1 MRIGA
6 FGKGLLLA
14 FVYCAVFI
22 GLVLM
27 QFPSSGPV
35 LLSAGG
41 ASLRAIVEPDG
52 TLRSLDVQAAG
63 LRLVF
68 SERELLEYRDQ
79 ANEERSAAVEGYEQ
93 LENGFVLRFDD
104 GSSLSVRGA
113 SGGVT
118 SWTLSTPKP
127 ISAVSLP
134 FVSAKAS
141 KLLPPSPE
149 GQLRI
154 ESSGRPFVIS
164 GLNQSS
170 TGELALQVSRG
181 AARPVL
187 VSPEAKEQQG
197 GDAKFIAQAPMDN
210 QAWQALISSWQDK
223 AWSYVSGERYDA
235 ETGSWRQADGRYA
248 FDEASFIAFA
258 SEAFRRGG
266 AERAAG
272 LVAQV
277 RSRYLDK
284 ISWRSVPFA
293 GRTNAAM
300 TEFEA
305 AGLASTKEAERR
317 LLAKSPELFYEPG
330 IIPMLFDR
338 SPYALAQEAMSFAG
352 SADFSNV
359 SVVHA
364 GRLLQAYVDLRSYL
378 PEDNNP
384 FARILDAA
392 DRIVAPA
399 IRRAESGFYILTGSE
414 GQADTQAGLEL
425 GYTLIRLGRATSKTV
440 YIGMGQ
446 SIIKSILDTAAT
458 DGSLPR
464 SFTVRDGV
472 VVPSGLRIP
481 APELYGIIAESAF
494 LPRAI
499 SFFKDLGPGAWAW
512 TCAPGFTLSASTELV
527 SYSVDFPAG
536 YSHYVVVYGVKPFQL
551 IQLYGLNYN
560 MDAGFETYNAS
571 GYFFKRASGALYVKM
586 RHRAQVEDIRLI
598 Y

>member
-6 FGKGLLLA
+6 FGKAVLLA
-14 FVYCAVFI
+14 FFYCAIFI
-22 GLVLM
+22 GLVLV

-52 TLRSLDVQAAG
+52 GLRSLELQAAG

-68 SERELLEYRDQ
+68 SERELLAYRDQ
-79 ANEERSAAVEGYEQ
+79 ANAERSAAIEGYEQ
-93 LENGFVLRFDD
+93 LGNGFVLRFDD
-104 GSSLSVRGA
+104 GSSLTVRGE

-118 SWTLSTPKP
+118 SWTLYTPKP

-154 ESSGRPFVIS
+154 ESSGRPYVIS
-164 GLNQSS
+164 GLSQSS
-170 TGELALQVSRG
+170 SGELALQVSRG

-210 QAWQALISSWQDK
+210 QAWQLLISTWQDK

-248 FDEASFIAFA
+248 FDEASFISFA
-258 SEAFRRGG
+258 SEAFKRGN
-266 AERAAG
+266 AERAAA
-272 LVAQV
+272 LVALV
-277 RSRYLDK
+277 RSRYMDK
-284 ISWRSVPFA
+284 ITWRSVPYA
-293 GRTNAAM
+293 GRTSAAM

-317 LLAKSPELFYEPG
+317 LLAKSADLFYEPG

-338 SPYALAQEAMSFAG
+338 SPYALAQEVMAFAG
-352 SADFSNV
+352 SADFSNIN
-359 SVVHA
+359 VVNA

-378 PEDNNP
+378 PEDKNP
-384 FARILDAA
+384 FARILDSA

-399 IRRAESGFYILTGSE
+399 IRR
-414 GQADTQAGLEL
+414 
-425 GYTLIRLGRATSKTV
+425 
-440 YIGMGQ
+440 
-446 SIIKSILDTAAT
+446 
-458 DGSLPR
+458 
-464 SFTVRDGV
+464 
-472 VVPSGLRIP
+472 
-481 APELYGIIAESAF
+481 
-494 LPRAI
+494 
-499 SFFKDLGPGAWAW
+499 
-512 TCAPGFTLSASTELV
+512 
-527 SYSVDFPAG
+527 
-536 YSHYVVVYGVKPFQL
+536 
-551 IQLYGLNYN
+551 
-560 MDAGFETYNAS
+560 
-571 GYFFKRASGALYVKM
+571 
-586 RHRAQVEDIRLI
+586 
-598 Y
+598 

>member
-14 FVYCAVFI
+14 FVYVAIFI
-22 GLVLM
+22 GLVLV

-52 TLRSLDVQAAG
+52 GLRSLEVQASG

-79 ANEERSAAVEGYEQ
+79 ANAQRSAAAKGYEQ
-93 LENGFVLRFDD
+93 LENGFIVRFDD
-104 GSSLSVRGA
+104 GSSLTVRGD

-118 SWTLSTPKP
+118 SWTLYTPKP
-127 ISAVSLP
+127 ISGVSLP

-141 KLLPPSPE
+141 KLLPPGPE

-164 GLNQSS
+164 GLSQSS
-170 TGELALQVSRG
+170 SGELALQVSRG

-187 VSPEAKEQQG
+187 LSPETKEQQG
-197 GDAKFIAQAPMDN
+197 GDAKFVAQAPMDN

-223 AWSYVSGERYDA
+223 AWSFVSGERYDP
-235 ETGSWRQADGRYA
+235 ETGSWRQSDGRYA

-266 AERAAG
+266 AERAAD
-272 LVAQV
+272 LVAQA

-284 ISWRSVPFA
+284 ITWRSVPFA
-293 GRTNAAM
+293 GRASAAM
-300 TEFEA
+300 TEYEA

-317 LLAKSPELFYEPG
+317 LLAKASELFYEPG

-338 SPYALAQEAMSFAG
+338 SPYALAQEAMAFAG
-352 SADFSNV
+352 SADFSNIG
-359 SVVHA
+359 VVNA

-378 PEDNNP
+378 PEDKNP
-384 FARILDAA
+384 FARILDTA
-392 DRIVAPA
+392 DRVVAPA
-399 IRRAESGFYILTGSE
+399 IRRAESGFYLLTGTD
-414 GQADTQAGLEL
+414 GQADTQAGLEV
-425 GYTLIRLGRATSKTV
+425 GYTLIRLGRTTNKAV

-446 SIIKSILDTAAT
+446 SIVKSILDTAAA

-472 VVPSGLRIP
+472 VVPSGIRIQ
-481 APELYGIIAESAF
+481 APELYGLIAESPF
-494 LPRAI
+494 MPRAI

-512 TCAPGFTLSASTELV
+512 TCAAGFSLKASNELV
-527 SYSVDFPAG
+527 TFSIDFPAG
-536 YSHYVVVYGVKPFQL
+536 YSHFVVVYGVKPFQL

-560 MDAGFETYNAS
+560 MDAGFENYNAS